1 MGDRSALAARR
12 ITEDVA
18 AAAPP
23 LRRDERLRGAV
34 ALLALG
40 LAAGGASELSYD
52 GMKQRFR
59 SAMTRD
65 PLDALAVMLV
75 GCSTLFYQAEHGE
88 NPRCASFL
96 DALLFVSTCV
106 SGGYADRFAQTAAGK
121 AIASFAMTMGPSLA
135 ASALVAPQGAHDQG
149 QAIVERLD
157 AILEALRAPR

>member
-1 MGDRSALAARR
+1 M
-12 ITEDVA
+12 EDVA

-23 LRRDERLRGAV
+23 LGRDERLRGAV

-40 LAAGGASELSYD
+40 LAAGGAGELSYD
-52 GMKQRFR
+52 RLKQRFQQRFR

-96 DALLFVSTCV
+96 DAVLFISTCV
-106 SGGYADRFAQTAAGK
+106 SGGYADRLAQTAAGK
-121 AIASFAMTMGPSLA
+121 AIASFAMTMGPALA
-135 ASALVAPQGAHDQG
+135 ASALGAPQGADDQG
-149 QAIVERLD
+149 RAIVERLD
-157 AILEALRAPR
+157 GILEALRAPR

>member
-1 MGDRSALAARR
+1 MGDRSALAARK
-12 ITEDVA
+12 IVEDVA

-23 LRRDERLRGAV
+23 LGRDERLRGAV

-40 LAAGGASELSYD
+40 LAAGGAGELSYD
-52 GMKQRFR
+52 RLKQRFR

-96 DALLFVSTCV
+96 DAVLFISTCV
-106 SGGYADRFAQTAAGK
+106 SGGYADRLAQTAAGK
-121 AIASFAMTMGPSLA
+121 AIASFAMTMGPALA
-135 ASALVAPQGAHDQG
+135 ASALGAPQGADDQG
-149 QAIVERLD
+149 RAIIERLD
-157 AILEALRAPR
+157 GILEALRAPR